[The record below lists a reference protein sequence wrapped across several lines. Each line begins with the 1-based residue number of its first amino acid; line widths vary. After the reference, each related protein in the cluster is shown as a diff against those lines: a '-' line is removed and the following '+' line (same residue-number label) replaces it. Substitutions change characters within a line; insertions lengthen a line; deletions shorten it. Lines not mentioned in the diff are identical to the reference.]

1 MVLGVDV
8 CFLPNGT
15 VALVT
20 GPYEL
25 FGQFV
30 PFILV
35 AIKIVEHPRGRQ
47 YLVTLL
53 KSDVILVEILVHH
66 LPMGIF
72 LLLMNLL
79 PVLSV
84 PRGKLFLGN
93 LVFQLQG
100 TISSRRKQQMSFY
113 VCTDFGNDSLNRES
127 PVRTCRKRDS
137 LIRACPVKRVR
148 ELNPHTLFPDM
159 GHDVDCGAVIL
170 LAVDH
175 LERLRMH
182 MQVVI
187 LLCSSQKPFKLPH
200 RLGVDE
206 GPLAAPSSAER
217 AEIIPGGL
225 PILHT
230 EFVGNMEIGL
240 VGQIRAAKIIN
251 LLKGSCLHIASCLLI
266 VCWRTVWK
274 PSCSVKFF
282 GQSIG
287 GLCQPLFHHN
297 LLRILCGPFI

>member
-1 MVLGVDV
+1 MVLGVDI
-8 CFLPNGT
+8 CSLPNGT
-15 VALVT
+15 VAAVT
-20 GPYEL
+20 EPYKL

-35 AIKIVEHPRGRQ
+35 TIKIVEHPRGRQ

-53 KSDVILVEILVHH
+53 ESDVILVEIPVHH

-72 LLLMNLL
+72 LSLMNLL

-113 VCTDFGNDSLNRES
+113 VCTDFGNDSFNREG

-137 LIRACPVKRVR
+137 LIRACPIKRVCK
-148 ELNPHTLFPDM
+148 LNPHTLFPNM
-159 GHDVDCGAVIL
+159 GHDVDCRAVIL

-182 MQVVI
+182 MQVVV
-187 LLCSSQKPFKLPH
+187 LLCSPQKPFKLPH

-206 GPLAAPSSAER
+206 GSLAAPSSAER